1 MAEKTTQL
9 TAQQRAQLFQLSTRQ
24 NMQMMAKKST
34 DSCNTSMDF
43 QLPKARLLSNIY
55 LHIHAKVKA
64 THATKTSID
73 INPLDVCRILSQIK
87 LDLNNG
93 FAPYT
98 ISGVG
103 LGIMNMLDKNA
114 NMILEEDSAY
124 NNVGNAL
131 TVSSDGV
138 SNDLCFTMQLP
149 VTLNGRDP
157 VGLLLLQSDQT
168 IADLRVAVGA
178 PADMFPSTNTTGF
191 TFDLES
197 VTVEPMLETFSIP
210 ANSEAFPDLSI
221 LKLVQDRTDSIT
233 SAGQNIVKLSTGT
246 IYRKLALQFTDENG
260 TPFTD
265 SDLSG
270 VIELVFNQADT
281 NYSVSPEMLRA
292 LNAVKIGTPL
302 PKGVYIFDFSDC
314 SYGSS
319 RDYIDTEKLTEFW
332 LRFNAGKR
340 GKVRVISE
348 CLSRLV

>member
-1 MAEKTTQL
+1 MSENENVST
-9 TAQQRAQLFQLSTRQ
+9 QQRAVNFQLSTRQ
-24 NMQMMAKKST
+24 NLQMMAEKST
-34 DSCNTSMDF
+34 TTPNTGIEF

-55 LHIHAKVKA
+55 LRVHAKVKV
-64 THATKTSID
+64 THATKTEIA
-73 INPLDVCRILSQIK
+73 LSELAPFRLFQQLK

-98 ISGVG
+98 ISGLG
-103 LGIMNMLDKNA
+103 LGLMNLLDKHSD
-114 NMILEEDSAY
+114 MIMSRQSPY
-124 NNVGNAL
+124 NQCATKLKAGTA
-131 TVSSDGV
+131 GI
-138 SNDLCFTMQLP
+138 SNDMAFTMQMP

-168 IADLRVAVGA
+168 IADLRVSVGSVM
-178 PADMFPSTNTTGF
+178 DMFIGEDTAGF
-191 TFDLES
+191 TIELES
-197 VTVEPMLETFSIP
+197 VSVTPMLETFSIP
-210 ANSEAFPDLSI
+210 ANTAAFPDLSI

-233 SAGQNIVKLSTGT
+233 SSGQNIVKLSTGT
-246 IYRKLALQFTDENG
+246 IYRKLILYFTDENNK
-260 TPFTD
+260 PIED

-270 VIELVFNQADT
+270 NIELVFNQADT

-292 LNAVKIGTPL
+292 VNAIKTGSDL

-319 RDYIDTEKLTEFW
+319 RDFIDTEKLTEFW
-332 LRFNAGKR
+332 LRFNANKR